1 MRVGC
6 FTISST
12 RPVFSL
18 YVKLDEETGSSKS
31 DTTGM
36 FVAFGCL
43 TKVMLVHDS
52 MIAVEEM
59 ESAMVTL

>member
-1 MRVGC
+1 M
-6 FTISST
+6 
-12 RPVFSL
+12 FSL